1 MSGNLRVGM
10 RWWLALAF
18 AAIAAITAVATA
30 SLADRR
36 SHREFRERA
45 AEVAAGRAFQ
55 AAVALT
61 AVRQPGAVDEAVTRL
76 AERHDV
82 ALFVF
87 DSEGE
92 LRTSPRSRNVAV
104 ASIPARGEAV
114 ATALRGRRFLST
126 NPAVR
131 STVVALPVA
140 LPDGAALVAYASH
153 PQLAEGL
160 GIVRE
165 ELVRNAL
172 LAFLLGGTVGLIVA
186 TLIAERLR
194 RIAAAASAI
203 EGGDFERELRP
214 RFRDEVGGLAGTIDR
229 MRVRLRDSFAALRTD
244 RDRLASLLE
253 RLQDGVVAVD
263 EHLVVQVANRRA
275 SELLGAVLHP
285 GAPLADPWPGFP
297 LRAVVSDLFE
307 PSASVLETT
316 VSAGGDDVYALVGL
330 PPPDGWGTAILVVT
344 DLSERERRERAERE
358 FIANAAHE
366 LRTPLTT
373 IQGAVELLQ
382 QGAGDDAEER
392 NRFLAHIERET
403 GRLGRLARGLLLLAR
418 AESGVEA
425 PRLVPVRVRELL
437 DGVAGRLETHPAV
450 VVRVDCP
457 PGLDALADP
466 DLAEQIVLNLA
477 ENAARETE
485 QGTILLNGRGRN
497 GEVAIEVRDTGRG
510 IEAHELDRVFER
522 FYRPQG
528 RGRDGVG
535 LGLAIVR
542 QATEVL
548 GGRVSL
554 ESEPGRGTVA
564 RVFLPRKT

>member
-1 MSGNLRVGM
+1 MSWHFRIGM

-18 AAIAAITAVATA
+18 AAIAAITAVAAA

-61 AVRQPGAVDEAVTRL
+61 SGREPGAIDEAVTRL

-92 LRTSPRSRNVAV
+92 LQTSPRSRNVAV
-104 ASIPARGEAV
+104 ESVPARRDAV
-114 ATALRGRRFLST
+114 ATALRGRRFIST

-140 LPDGAALVAYASH
+140 LPDGAVLVAYASH
-153 PQLAEGL
+153 PQLAQGL

-172 LAFLLGGTVGLIVA
+172 LAFMLGGAIGMIVA

-214 RFRDEVGGLAGTIDR
+214 RFKDEVGGLAGTIDR
-229 MRVRLRDSFAALRTD
+229 MRVRLRDSFAALRAD

-253 RLQDGVVAVD
+253 RLQDGVIAVD
-263 EHLVVQVANRRA
+263 EHLVVTVANQRA
-275 SELLGAVLHP
+275 SELLGAFLHP
-285 GAPLADPWPGFP
+285 GAPLADPWPEFP
-297 LRAVVSDLFE
+297 FRAVVSDLFE
-307 PSASVLETT
+307 PGAGVLETT
-316 VSAGGDDVYALVGL
+316 VAAGDDVYALVGL
-330 PPPDGWGTAILVVT
+330 PPPDGSGTAILVLT

-358 FIANAAHE
+358 FISNAAHE

-382 QGAGDDAEER
+382 HGAGDDPEER
-392 NRFLAHIERET
+392 DRFLAHIERET
-403 GRLGRLARGLLLLAR
+403 VRLGRLARGLLLLAR
-418 AESGVEA
+418 AEAGVEA
-425 PRLVPVRVRELL
+425 PRMVPVRVRDLL
-437 DGVAGRLETHPAV
+437 DGIAARMVTHPSV

-485 QGTILLNGRGRN
+485 QGTILLNGRGRD

-510 IEAHELDRVFER
+510 IDAHELDRVFER

-542 QATEVL
+542 QATEAL

-564 RVFLPRKT
+564 RVFLKRRT